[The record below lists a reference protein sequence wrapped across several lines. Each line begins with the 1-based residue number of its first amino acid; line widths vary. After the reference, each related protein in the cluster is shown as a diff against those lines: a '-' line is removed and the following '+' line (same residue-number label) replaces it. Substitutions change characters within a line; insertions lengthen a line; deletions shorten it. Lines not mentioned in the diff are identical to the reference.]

1 MKDAN
6 QNSSR
11 TFVSA
16 YVPRAPDQGPAP
28 ARDDGSA
35 FADHQIRP
43 AGHLVWPARGPG
55 CNGAPCAKV
64 IVPTRVPTL
73 PSRYRNGGYGSGLL
87 VVPDEPD
94 GDSQLRHWHRCIP
107 VGQSIDDRSRLDRA
121 MPRARSR
128 SVNLLYG
135 AKRRSASP
143 KSVARYLCLWAG
155 RDRPAGWESSNTPIG
170 EVWLFFGYF
179 AVPFQSYRRD

>member
-1 MKDAN
+1 MLFWPIPSRH
-6 QNSSR
+6 QPVPLPCEGTRTRTRREPSSQHTCR
-11 TFVSA
+11 ERLIRGRRWPVMMGPRSPIIKSGPQA
-16 YVPRAPDQGPAP
+16 ISCGQREVPAAM
-28 ARDDGSA
+28 AR
-35 FADHQIRP
+35 
-43 AGHLVWPARGPG
+43 L
-55 CNGAPCAKV
+55 AKV
-64 IVPTRVPTL
+64 IVPNRVPTL

-94 GDSQLRHWHRCIP
+94 GDPQLSHWHRCIP

-143 KSVARYLCLWAG
+143 KSVACYVCL
-155 RDRPAGWESSNTPIG
+155 
-170 EVWLFFGYF
+170 
-179 AVPFQSYRRD
+179 

>member
-1 MKDAN
+1 MG
-6 QNSSR
+6 
-11 TFVSA
+11 
-16 YVPRAPDQGPAP
+16 PRSPIIKSGPQAISCGQREVLAAM
-28 ARDDGSA
+28 AR
-35 FADHQIRP
+35 
-43 AGHLVWPARGPG
+43 L
-55 CNGAPCAKV
+55 AKV

-155 RDRPAGWESSNTPIG
+155 RDRPAGWKSSNTPIG
-170 EVWLFFGYF
+170 EVCLFFRYF
-179 AVPFQSYRRD
+179 NALFQSYRPD